1 MEKII
6 NIKNNEK
13 RIITILVMMS
23 FFSGI
28 FISYYVSY
36 ISAVFVK
43 IAGVDN
49 LPLAYIVS
57 GLGGMLLTSIFNKFE
72 LKYSLKGI
80 TKILLPI
87 IAASVLLVWYCCTNF
102 GTNKLIIFFSYAW
115 FWVIGNFILLLFWKL
130 PGKFLSFGQNK
141 KLNRIISSGEVI
153 SAIIA
158 YLSIPL
164 LLSQG
169 IIVKESYLLL
179 ISFTG
184 ILLFWGSFMI
194 LNYKFSEYK
203 YTNEIINENEVEIE
217 KTLSFINLLNIPLI
231 KFLFFSVVVAVIIQS
246 TVDFSLMIVTKEV
259 IKDTKTLASFFGFIF
274 GSAKVFE
281 LILKTT
287 ISNKLL
293 KNYGVQAGII
303 TFAIVIGII
312 SFFGLVSHAIGAI
325 TFLFI
330 ATLLNK
336 IMERSLVRSIY
347 TPTLS
352 VLFQVYT
359 GKMQSLSQNFADGQG
374 KTYGQFLAGFL
385 LFLISLLPSFTLKIF
400 FINSLLILTSLFL
413 LNIAKKLLPHYRDEL
428 KKRILKIVL
437 NKEELTSNFIQH
449 DETKTL
455 SNNKD
460 ISNVNNQIEQYSQ
473 ENAKELAVY
482 QNPQKIEELINELR
496 INSNLEYLNPKIKV
510 FWLMIPEVYPFILSQ
525 LEKCKFD
532 TIEELVKHAKDFF
545 NHLQLERPEAK
556 IALSAL
562 WTLYVKKRTLENFDK
577 TNLIPNKEDRE
588 LYSTLLSTKLKYHL
602 NIETK
607 DSLYYHQL
615 KEILKEYCQLLSIL
629 QTLEQS
635 SLDMLKLAVK
645 EESNQIIKNIFHLLG
660 LKNDSKILNNINAL
674 INSKEQDNQVMALE
688 ILELILDEQ
697 EKALLLPIYQETA
710 TITILRKLEPFVPVL
725 KLNLIETI
733 SHLGFHHPG
742 RLNLITRYFSISAL
756 IKNKK
761 ITYNQLSSACFSKER
776 FIYELALYHFGNL
789 YPDQLEDIL
798 YRTKRKYPSKST
810 IDNAYQIIEKLI
822 FLNFPNEIKSNLWFC
837 LDQEFKITNIPLY
850 KMILHHYKEY
860 SNDIMAVI
868 NSED

>member
-1 MEKII
+1 MLNKLSSE
-6 NIKNNEK
+6 EK

-23 FFSGI
+23 FFSGL

-57 GLGGMLLTSIFNKFE
+57 GLGGMLLTSIFNIFE

-87 IAASVLLVWYCCTNF
+87 IVASVFLVWYCCTIF
-102 GTNKLIIFFSYAW
+102 GTNKLVIFFSYAW

-141 KLNRIISSGEVI
+141 KLNGIISSGEVI
-153 SAIIA
+153 SAILA

-169 IIVKESYLLL
+169 IIVKESNLLL
-179 ISFTG
+179 ISFSG

-203 YTNEIINENEVEIE
+203 YTNEINNEYEVEIK

-231 KFLFFSVVVAVIIQS
+231 KFLFFSVVIAVIIQS

-312 SFFGLVSHAIGAI
+312 SLFGLVSHAIGAI

-359 GKMQSLSQNFADGQG
+359 GKMQGIAQNFADGQG

-400 FINSLLILTSLFL
+400 FINSLLILTSLYL

-437 NKEELTSNFIQH
+437 NKEELTSNFIQ
-449 DETKTL
+449 DNENKTFD
-455 SNNKD
+455 NNRD
-460 ISNVNNQIEQYSQ
+460 ISNVNNQMEQYSQ
-473 ENAKELAVY
+473 ENAKELAIY
-482 QNPQKIEELINELR
+482 QNTHKIEELINELR
-496 INSNLEYLNPKIKV
+496 INPNLEHLNPKIKV

-525 LEKCKFD
+525 LEKCNID

-556 IALSAL
+556 IALSAI
-562 WTLYVKKRTLENFDK
+562 WTLYVKKRTLEKSDK

-588 LYSTLLSTKLKYHL
+588 LYSTLLDTKLKYHI

-615 KEILKEYCQLLSIL
+615 KENLKEYCQLLSIL

-635 SLDMLKLAVK
+635 SLDLLKLAVK

-697 EKALLLPIYQETA
+697 EKALLLPIYQEAA

-798 YRTKRKYPSKST
+798 FRTKRKYPSKST

-822 FLNFPNEIKSNLWFC
+822 FLNFPNEIKSILWFC
-837 LDQEFKITNIPLY
+837 LDQEFKIINIPLY
-850 KMILHHYKEY
+850 KMILYHYKEY